1 MQNSRRS
8 MTDNF
13 LKKIDNTWTLFLDRD
28 GVINERIWGGYVTNP
43 DEYIFLP
50 GVLDSIAV
58 FSSIFNKIIIITN
71 QQGIGKGIMTEGE
84 LKVVHD
90 YMIKEIRL
98 AGGEID
104 GIYYCPDLAE
114 KNDNCRK
121 PSTNMAQKA
130 VGDFPEIDLTKSI
143 IVGDSPSDIEF
154 GINAGMHTVFVMHE
168 NDESSSSGLADFEVK
183 SLADLKTIIQKK

>member
-1 MQNSRRS
+1 MTNS
-8 MTDNF
+8 F

-28 GVINERIWGGYVTNP
+28 GVINKRIFGGYISSP
-43 DEYIFLP
+43 QEFEFLP
-50 GVLDSIAV
+50 GVLDSLIF
-58 FSSIFNKIIIITN
+58 FSSVFGRIIIITN

-98 AGGEID
+98 AGGKID

-121 PSTNMAQKA
+121 PSTKMAHKA
-130 VGDFPEIDLTKSI
+130 ASDFPEINLTKSI
-143 IVGDSPSDIEF
+143 MVGDSQSDIEF
-154 GINAGMHTVFVMHE
+154 GNNAGMKTIFVMSDSNEIAPDFTDYKVNSLHE
-168 NDESSSSGLADFEVK
+168 LHTSIEKLQQ
-183 SLADLKTIIQKK
+183 L